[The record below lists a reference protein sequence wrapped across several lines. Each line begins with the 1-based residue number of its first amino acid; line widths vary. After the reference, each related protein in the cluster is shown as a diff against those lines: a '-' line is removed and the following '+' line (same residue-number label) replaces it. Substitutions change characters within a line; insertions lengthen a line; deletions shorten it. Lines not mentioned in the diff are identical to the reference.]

1 MMRFVALRA
10 GPGIIDICRSAD
22 VFSLMEPGAK
32 IALIV
37 GLFSSSF
44 ILNVPMGFLRSYT
57 RKFTLSWFLC
67 VHATIPVIY
76 FGRIFSH
83 LDIRYVPIFI
93 TAAVLGQIMGG
104 KTGL

>member
-1 MMRFVALRA
+1 M
-10 GPGIIDICRSAD
+10 DI
-22 VFSLMEPGAK
+22 GAK
-32 IALIV
+32 LALVV

-57 RKFTLSWFLC
+57 KKFSPGWFLC

-76 FGRIFSH
+76 FGRMFSG

>member
-1 MMRFVALRA
+1 M
-10 GPGIIDICRSAD
+10 DT
-22 VFSLMEPGAK
+22 GAK
-32 IALIV
+32 LALVV

-57 RKFTLSWFLC
+57 KKLSVSWFIC

-76 FGRIFSH
+76 YGRMFSG

-104 KTGL
+104 KTGI

>member
-1 MMRFVALRA
+1 MDKLAL
-10 GPGIIDICRSAD
+10 
-22 VFSLMEPGAK
+22 V
-32 IALIV
+32 V
-37 GLFSSSF
+37 GLFSGAF

-57 RKFTLSWFLC
+57 KKFSLAWFVC

-83 LDIRYVPIFI
+83 LGFRYVPIFI
-93 TAAVLGQIMGG
+93 AAAVLGQIMGG